1 MAYLGRHAGQ
11 VDGRRSVLSR
21 PEARGENSHGEV
33 NAVKVPALGDVGPEL
48 LVDGVGE
55 RHVLEH
61 PLQLAGKLTPAL

>member
-1 MAYLGRHAGQ
+1 M
-11 VDGRRSVLSR
+11 
-21 PEARGENSHGEV
+21 E
-33 NAVKVPALGDVGPEL
+33 VPALGDVGPEL